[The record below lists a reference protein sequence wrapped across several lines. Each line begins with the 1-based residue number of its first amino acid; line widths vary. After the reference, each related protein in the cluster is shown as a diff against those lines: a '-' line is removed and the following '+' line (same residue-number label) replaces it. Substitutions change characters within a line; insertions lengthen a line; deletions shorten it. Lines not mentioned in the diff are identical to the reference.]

1 MKQSR
6 REFRRIA
13 IALFFSAS
21 ILTGCQKEK
30 EPKPPEPIQA
40 EEPEKEQQNI
50 VDGKDNVEIT
60 GTIEGLTYTSADG
73 RISITLP
80 NESWQCESD
89 AEGSATFISD
99 EGLISIVRMDGV
111 ETVQSSIYHSPEEY
125 VSYLKGTSPSME
137 GEVVSFVNASENGA
151 DTFHAVYHYTG
162 ESEYKYAVSGGVG
175 FEDHCYII
183 SARMMTEDENAL
195 NEVINSVYH
204 CKIEK

>member
-1 MKQSR
+1 M
-6 REFRRIA
+6 A
-13 IALFFSAS
+13 VALFLSAGL
-21 ILTGCQKEK
+21 LTGCQKE
-30 EPKPPEPIQA
+30 EAPKPPEPIQA

-111 ETVQSSIYHSPEEY
+111 ETVQSSIYHSPEAY

-137 GEVVSFVNASENGA
+137 GEVVSFENASENGA

-162 ESEYKYAVSGGVG
+162 ESEYKYAVS
-175 FEDHCYII
+175 
-183 SARMMTEDENAL
+183 AAL
-195 NEVINSVYH
+195 DLRITAILSVQ
-204 CKIEK
+204 E

>member
-137 GEVVSFVNASENGA
+137 GEVVS
-151 DTFHAVYHYTG
+151 
-162 ESEYKYAVSGGVG
+162 
-175 FEDHCYII
+175 I
-183 SARMMTEDENAL
+183 
-195 NEVINSVYH
+195 
-204 CKIEK
+204 

>member
-89 AEGSATFISD
+89 AEGNASFVSE
-99 EGLISIVRMDGV
+99 EGLISIVRMDGA

-137 GEVVSFVNASENGA
+137 GEVVSFENASENGA

-195 NEVINSVYH
+195 NEVIDSVYH